1 MSTLSSQFHTMGTA
15 VSRDIFEV
23 FSKKKRNS
31 VLITR
36 IGILMMIS
44 FAVFL
49 AYSFSDQPA
58 IIARSTAIFFALCA
72 SIFLPTYIGALFW
85 KRMTRQGAIASMIV
99 GLFVSSFWLMFVH
112 FKEAKALG
120 VAKALF
126 GTNSLLSGKIIFVDA
141 LIIALPLSIITAIIV
156 SKMTKPM
163 NKEHLNKCFKK

>member
-1 MSTLSSQFHTMGTA
+1 
-15 VSRDIFEV
+15 
-23 FSKKKRNS
+23 
-31 VLITR
+31 
-36 IGILMMIS
+36 
-44 FAVFL
+44 
-49 AYSFSDQPA
+49 
-58 IIARSTAIFFALCA
+58 
-72 SIFLPTYIGALFW
+72 
-85 KRMTRQGAIASMIV
+85 MTRQGGAIASMMI

-163 NKEHLNKCFKK
+163 NKEHLNKCFKKNKI